1 MRLRPVATACGLA
14 GIALLL
20 FAFRL
25 SGPPLSPAETDFNTQ
40 AHSIRAG
47 NTPLFFHVRD
57 EQWLQPAAPY
67 ANATIRTVGGD
78 DVSGRLASVVA
89 AAMSVALLFLI
100 AQEITGRPWAGIV
113 ASVTLML
120 TPAFWSFA
128 QRGTDAM
135 VPVPL
140 VLIWLLNVWRFLKG
154 DSLLPM
160 ALAAALLGMSIYTHP
175 AGPLTAVFLWL
186 LTLVVARRRNPAR
199 LVIATAV
206 FGAAWLP
213 AVVWFLRHA
222 DTYPD
227 TFGRWFV
234 FGAHARSPID
244 GLRAFFNTGTLGLRA
259 STYWGFWDPAWL
271 FISTPESAA
280 PLLTIAAPL
289 IALGLLRGTR
299 HIPRDAT
306 TLLVGAGLLVPLAGA
321 TFGMPHYLSEAMAV
335 MPILTL
341 FVALGAVELV
351 SLVRPR
357 AHRTYQSGD
366 TEPAG

>member
-14 GIALLL
+14 GIAVLI

-25 SGPPLSPAETDFNTQ
+25 SAAPLSPAESDFNTQ
-40 AHSIRAG
+40 AQSIRAG

-57 EQWLQPAAPY
+57 EQWLQPAALY
-67 ANATIRTVGGD
+67 ASAAIRAVGGD
-78 DVSGRLASVVA
+78 NLSGRLASVVA
-89 AAMSVALLFLI
+89 AALSVALLFLI
-100 AQEITGRPWAGIV
+100 AHEIAAPAWAGIL

-140 VLIWLLNVWRFLKG
+140 VLLWLLNVLRFLNG
-154 DSLLPM
+154 DSLLTL
-160 ALAAALLGMSIYTHP
+160 ALAAAMLGICAYAHP
-175 AGPLTAVFLWL
+175 AGPLTALFLWL
-186 LTLVVARRRNPAR
+186 LTLVVARRRNRAR
-199 LVIATAV
+199 LLMATAV
-206 FGAAWLP
+206 FAAAWLP
-213 AVVWFLRHA
+213 AAVWFLRHA

-234 FGAHARSPID
+234 FAAHARSPVD
-244 GLRAFFNTGTLGLRA
+244 GLRAFFNTGTLGIRA
-259 STYWGFWDPAWL
+259 SIYWGFWDPAWL

-280 PLLTIAAPL
+280 PLLSIAAPL
-289 IALGLLRGTR
+289 IALGLIRGTR

-306 TLLVGAGLLVPLAGA
+306 TLLVGAVLLAPLAGA
-321 TFGMPHYLSEAMAV
+321 TFGMPHYVTNAIAV
-335 MPILTL
+335 MPILAL
-341 FVALGAVELV
+341 FCALGALELV
-351 SLVRPR
+351 SLVRRR

-366 TEPAG
+366 IEPAG